1 MDVRKLLVPLA
12 VLLLAMA
19 IYFFVTGNMALAAA
33 MFAIAMSQIATFAA
47 LSAAAN
53 KAAGGVQEQ
62 GGKS

>member
-19 IYFFVTGNMALAAA
+19 VYFFVTGNIALAAA

-47 LSAAAN
+47 LSAAAT
-53 KAAGGVQEQ
+53 KGVGGAQEQ